1 MALYKEIQKGSTGVT
16 SILRILDNSSGEP
29 ISAGI
34 ALAGRLWYWRENNA
48 ISEVAHSANCLLHIK
63 NGYHRCDFP
72 DAAFSAGAE
81 NTVLLGYSAVSAVA
95 IGVECSLVDH
105 NPVTSIEDIS
115 ANVATLDTSLHTMS
129 ANLSLKHTGHSA
141 NLNLILA
148 DTNELQTDDIPGTL
162 ATMSA
167 GLATNVATNT
177 TTIDTRI
184 ATLSANQQ
192 TSIADAVWD
201 EVLTGATHAVADS
214 SGRRLRD
221 LQEFGTYED
230 GAIWIDTVN
239 GTAGTTD
246 YESGTVFNPVDTI
259 ADANTLATSLGLSRF
274 KVAPGSSITLAAAQV
289 NQEFLGS
296 GWTLA
301 LGGQN
306 IAGTL
311 FEGATVSGIGTGA
324 DPRFT
329 DCQIGSVT
337 LANCRMVHCMFTGT
351 ITMSAAS
358 DYYFDSCYSGVAGAG
373 TPVIDFGAAVAN
385 SNLSMRH
392 YSGGIQINNKDGS
405 GTDQMS
411 LEGDGQLIVAAS
423 SSGAISLRGNFT
435 VTNTGGATITY
446 DDDTAGIQ
454 TLSANAA
461 SISANVVTL
470 TADLHT
476 MSANLSLKHTGHSAN
491 LNLILADTNELQTDD
506 IPGRL
511 DTVDTALATLS
522 ANAAS
527 ISANVV
533 TLQSTQNTMSA
544 NLTDDIAGITPSSP
558 TAMWQLG
565 IVSDQFTA
573 NSFATRFATMS
584 ANMASISANV
594 VTLQSTQDTM
604 SANLTDDIAAITPS
618 SPTATWQLGIT
629 SDQFTCSCRY

>member
-1 MALYKEIQKGSTGVT
+1 MSDKIIQKGATGVT

-48 ISEVAHSANCLLHIK
+48 ISETSAGSVKGSLTVAHSANCLLHIK

-141 NLNLILA
+141 NLNLILADTNELQTDDIPGRLDTVDTALATLSANAASISANVVTLQSTQDTMSANLTDDIAAITPSSPTATWQLGITSDQFTANSFAARFATLSSNTSDVLA

-351 ITMSAAS
+351 IGHACKLSHGPLYVYRH
-358 DYYFDSCYSGVAGAG
+358 DYHECC
-373 TPVIDFGAAVAN
+373 
-385 SNLSMRH
+385 
-392 YSGGIQINNKDGS
+392 
-405 GTDQMS
+405 
-411 LEGDGQLIVAAS
+411 E
-423 SSGAISLRGNFT
+423 
-435 VTNTGGATITY
+435 
-446 DDDTAGIQ
+446 
-454 TLSANAA
+454 
-461 SISANVVTL
+461 
-470 TADLHT
+470 
-476 MSANLSLKHTGHSAN
+476 
-491 LNLILADTNELQTDD
+491 
-506 IPGRL
+506 
-511 DTVDTALATLS
+511 
-522 ANAAS
+522 
-527 ISANVV
+527 
-533 TLQSTQNTMSA
+533 
-544 NLTDDIAGITPSSP
+544 
-558 TAMWQLG
+558 
-565 IVSDQFTA
+565 
-573 NSFATRFATMS
+573 
-584 ANMASISANV
+584 
-594 VTLQSTQDTM
+594 
-604 SANLTDDIAAITPS
+604 
-618 SPTATWQLGIT
+618 
-629 SDQFTCSCRY
+629 